1 MRQQPAS
8 RGPVSSSFA
17 KGVMMIPGPDRVA
30 ACAARTQRVAE
41 QGEHDISAREVSSRR
56 NGGEE
61 IVFSS

>member
-1 MRQQPAS
+1 
-8 RGPVSSSFA
+8 
-17 KGVMMIPGPDRVA
+17 MMIPGPDRVA